1 MVKIIILIVAIIV
14 LFVFMLFSIYKVFI
28 KKQKGYK
35 SSIFISL
42 FLCIALSIFTIYL
55 TVTKTYNKIVN
66 EGDDFIVN
74 VSSKTGDLTG
84 RSATSFGK
92 STYDGVEKTLKN
104 EAFISDPLKNKGVE
118 MGKIL
123 NTNPNTLEIYLIFNK
138 DFNGDILVKIKDMNN
153 QEIGR
158 SKLNLNKKEGE
169 AGYIQFNF
177 SELTTIET
185 QSKIYI
191 E

>member
-1 MVKIIILIVAIIV
+1 MNLEVSDIH
-14 LFVFMLFSIYKVFI
+14 FSI
-28 KKQKGYK
+28 
-35 SSIFISL
+35 IFIIL

>member
-1 MVKIIILIVAIIV
+1 MKKSYV
-14 LFVFMLFSIYKVFI
+14 LFITLVLVVVFSVLANFI
-28 KKQKGYK
+28 LETN
-35 SSIFISL
+35 S
-42 FLCIALSIFTIYL
+42 
-55 TVTKTYNKIVN
+55 
-66 EGDDFIVN
+66 
-74 VSSKTGDLTG
+74 
-84 RSATSFGK
+84 
-92 STYDGVEKTLKN
+92 LKN